1 MKTCVTVLSLSLQF
15 MLPTGRDD
23 RTCNVTTLSD
33 LKQAVPSLN
42 TVTMAAIGGCFVF
55 WSALYMLLQ
64 IINGRC
70 SKEWNCRLVTMLH
83 GLVAANISLV
93 SVLIIGP
100 WPFDYIGQP
109 NTIFHNMIM
118 INSLGYFIFDF
129 TWCVIM
135 RTEGPLMLVHHSLS
149 IYGFFHVLYH
159 GYHGCEMVAVL
170 GGSESTNP
178 LLQFRWFVKEL
189 GFYRGWLQYA
199 IDSCFVIIFASFRII
214 CGTTFLI
221 HYATDPHVT
230 TFAKI
235 GGFSFYLVSLLF
247 MTDLLNFVYNKYGS
261 SPSNELSNKGSNY
274 KTQLVTLFYITST
287 VVLSILYIAVPY
299 SVLYQTYHGHF

>member
-1 MKTCVTVLSLSLQF
+1 MSLDELSHDSVASSLL
-15 MLPTGRDD
+15 MIPAGRGDG
-23 RTCNVTTLSD
+23 TCNVTTLPD

-42 TVTMAAIGGCFVF
+42 TVTMAAIGGSFMF

-64 IINGRC
+64 IINGR
-70 SKEWNCRLVTMLH
+70 SGKEWNCRLVTMLH

-100 WPFDYIGQP
+100 WPFDYIARP
-109 NTIFHNMIM
+109 NTIFHSMIM
-118 INSLGYFIFDF
+118 ISSLGYFMFDF
-129 TWCVIM
+129 TWCM
-135 RTEGPLMLVHHSLS
+135 MMKTEGVLMLVHHSLS

-189 GFYRGWLQYA
+189 GYYQGWLEYA
-199 IDSCFVIIFASFRII
+199 IDSCFVVIFASFRIV
-214 CGTTFLI
+214 CGTTFLV
-221 HYATDPHVT
+221 HYATDPNVT

-247 MTDLLNFVYNKYGS
+247 MTDLLNFVYSKYCTNTGS
-261 SPSNELSNKGSNY
+261 HSNRSSGY
-274 KTQLVTLFYITST
+274 KTLKTSFYITST
-287 VVLSILYIAVPY
+287 VVLSISYIAVPY
-299 SVLYQTYHGHF
+299 TVLCWAYGHF

>member
-1 MKTCVTVLSLSLQF
+1 
-15 MLPTGRDD
+15 MLPGGRGDN
-23 RTCNVTTLSD
+23 TCNVTTLDD

-42 TVTMAAIGGCFVF
+42 TVTMAAIGGSFMF

-64 IINGRC
+64 IVNGRRC

-100 WPFDYIGQP
+100 WPFDYIARP
-109 NTIFHNMIM
+109 NTIFHSAIM
-118 INSLGYFIFDF
+118 INSLGYFMFDF
-129 TWCVIM
+129 TWCMIM
-135 RTEGPLMLVHHSLS
+135 KTEGVLMLVHHSLS

-189 GFYRGWLQYA
+189 GYYKGWLEYA
-199 IDSCFVIIFASFRII
+199 IDSCFVVIFASFRII
-214 CGTTFLI
+214 CGTTFLV
-221 HYATDPHVT
+221 HYATDPNVT
-230 TFAKI
+230 TFAKL

-247 MTDLLNFVYNKYGS
+247 MTDLLNFAYNKYCSAAASSSSGS
-261 SPSNELSNKGSNY
+261 HHGNNRSI
-274 KTQLVTLFYITST
+274 LVTSFYITST
-287 VVLSILYIAVPY
+287 IILSISYIAVPY
-299 SVLYQTYHGHF
+299 TVLYRAYYGHF